1 MAVQS
6 RFIWMV
12 LCLLVL
18 CSVCAQAA
26 ENKPPDVT
34 ITKSPPSP
42 VIGETIVFDATGS
55 RDPEGGTL
63 TFIWTFV
70 DEGIEKS
77 GPSVTY
83 SYSTEGTKTILL
95 TVTDD
100 QGARTFGSAIISV
113 NPSPPEKPTP
123 PLVTPPLVTETT
135 AQGNETSLNLTP
147 MTPKAN
153 PIITMV
159 PTTVLINGA
168 SGQSP
173 GGIGGTGS
181 GSNQGSGSAPANASP
196 AGPPYI
202 TYMIVGAIVLVGV
215 VLGGIFFVKRQR

>member
-95 TVTDD
+95 TVTDN

-123 PLVTPPLVTETT
+123 PLVTVTTS
-135 AQGNETSLNLTP
+135 QGNETSLNLTP

-168 SGQSP
+168 SGQS
-173 GGIGGTGS
+173 TGATGP

-202 TYMIVGAIVLVGV
+202 TYMIVGAVVLVGV
-215 VLGGIFFVKRQR
+215 AVGGIFFVKRQR

>member
-18 CSVCAQAA
+18 CSICAQVSA
-26 ENKPPDVT
+26 NDPPKVI
-34 ITKSPPSP
+34 ITKSPASP
-42 VIGETIVFDATGS
+42 VIGETIVLDATGS
-55 RDPEGGTL
+55 SDPEGGTL
-63 TFIWTFV
+63 TFLWTFV

-83 SYSTEGTKTILL
+83 SYSTDGTKTILL
-95 TVTDD
+95 TVTDNM
-100 QGARTFGSAIISV
+100 GARTFGSAIISV
-113 NPSPPEKPTP
+113 NPSPSEKPTP
-123 PLVTPPLVTETT
+123 PLVTVTTS
-135 AQGNETSLNLTP
+135 QGNETSLNLTP
-147 MTPKAN
+147 MIPKAN

-181 GSNQGSGSAPANASP
+181 GSNQGSGSASANASP

-202 TYMIVGAIVLVGV
+202 TYMIVGAVVLVGV
-215 VLGGIFFVKRQR
+215 AVGGIFFVKRQR

>member
-1 MAVQS
+1 
-6 RFIWMV
+6 MV

-18 CSVCAQAA
+18 CSICAQVSA
-26 ENKPPDVT
+26 NDPPKVI
-34 ITKSPPSP
+34 ITKSPASP
-42 VIGETIVFDATGS
+42 VIGETIVLDATGS
-55 RDPEGGTL
+55 SDPEGGTL
-63 TFIWTFV
+63 TFLWTFV

-83 SYSTEGTKTILL
+83 SYSTEGTKTVLL

-100 QGARTFGSAIISV
+100 QGHITLGAAKFLI
-113 NPSPPEKPTP
+113 NPSAPEKPTS
-123 PLVTPPLVTETT
+123 PLVTVTT

-147 MTPKAN
+147 ITPKAN

-159 PTTVLINGA
+159 PTTVLISGA
-168 SGQSP
+168 SGQST
-173 GGIGGTGS
+173 GATGS

-202 TYMIVGAIVLVGV
+202 MYMIVGAVVLVGV
-215 VLGGIFFVKRQR
+215 VLGGIVFVKRQR